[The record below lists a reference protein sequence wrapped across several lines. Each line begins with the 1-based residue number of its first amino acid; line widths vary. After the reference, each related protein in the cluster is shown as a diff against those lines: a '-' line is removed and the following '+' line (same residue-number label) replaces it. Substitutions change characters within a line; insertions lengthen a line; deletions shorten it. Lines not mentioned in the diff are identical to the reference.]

1 MNPLPFVKAVASG
14 NDFVIVD
21 NRKGTVKNP
30 AQLCRRIC
38 NRHQGIGAD
47 GLLLFEN
54 SRKADFKMRIINSD
68 GSEAEACGNGFRCIA
83 LFAKEKL
90 AYPSDFRFEAL
101 AGMIQAHVNGKRVC
115 VEIVNPTG
123 LKERAEI
130 QAQGHRLHYSF
141 LNTGVPHVVIF
152 VEGLSKVNVEEL
164 GRAIRY
170 HKDFQPRGTNV
181 NFAEVKN
188 EKEISVRTY
197 ERGVEKETLAC
208 GTGSTAS
215 AILSSLLGYTRPP
228 VRVQTSG
235 GEVLNIDFKLAG
247 DKITQVTLEGEARL
261 VYEGKFFNEP
271 N

>member
-1 MNPLPFVKAVASG
+1 MNPLPFIKAVASG

-21 NRKGTVKNP
+21 NRRGIVKNP
-30 AQLCRRIC
+30 AQFCERIC

-54 SRKADFKMRIINSD
+54 SRKTDFKMRILNSD

-90 AYPSDFRFEAL
+90 GYPAGFRFEAL
-101 AGMIQAHVNGKRVC
+101 AGIIQARVNGKSVRV
-115 VEIVNPTG
+115 EMVNPSG
-123 LKERAEI
+123 LKKRAEL
-130 QAQGHRLHYSF
+130 QVQGHRLHYSF
-141 LNTGVPHVVIF
+141 LNTGVPHAVIF

-164 GRAIRY
+164 GRAIRH
-170 HKDFQPRGTNV
+170 HKDFHPKGTNV
-181 NFAEVKN
+181 NFVQVEN
-188 EKEISVRTY
+188 EKAIHVRTY

-215 AILSSLLGYTRPP
+215 AILSSVLGSTRPP
-228 VRVQTSG
+228 VRVKTSG
-235 GEVLNIDFKLAG
+235 GEILNIDFKLEG

-261 VYEGKFFNEP
+261 VFEGKFFQ
-271 N
+271 